1 MFLHYHLYSPFFA
14 SLFLQ
19 LLSVTFILGLDYYA
33 DKKRI
38 ISLSYCEF
46 GSFSLLL
53 SVRICSDQLASVGF
67 LSY

>member
-1 MFLHYHLYSPFFA
+1 MVLFLLLY
-14 SLFLQ
+14 FLQ

-38 ISLSYCEF
+38 ISLSCRDL
-46 GSFSLLL
+46 GSFSLPL